1 MFHVKGFWIQV
12 NKLLSTKPE
21 SVHWVIVSNA
31 MVTDWKGRRDPN
43 VIGLFWRHSLVFDR
57 TKIYN
62 EIR

>member
-1 MFHVKGFWIQV
+1 M
-12 NKLLSTKPE
+12 NKTG
-21 SVHWVIVSNA
+21 VSSLGHSFQCNGNYA
-31 MVTDWKGRRDPN
+31 TDWKGRRDPN